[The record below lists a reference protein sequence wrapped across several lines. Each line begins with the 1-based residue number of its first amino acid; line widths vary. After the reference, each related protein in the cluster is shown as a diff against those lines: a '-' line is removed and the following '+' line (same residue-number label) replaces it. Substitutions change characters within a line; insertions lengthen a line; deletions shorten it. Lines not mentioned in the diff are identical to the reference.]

1 MGQSRKQQ
9 LDKIFEKYPNKSTAQ
24 ISKDHGIPYST
35 VYAYRQKLKPIKPKA
50 EPPQAQSCGFIETKI
65 VRSGFTE
72 AQLIWSMVISFAIG
86 AGFTVLMG
94 VI

>member
-9 LDKIFEKYPNKSTAQ
+9 LDKIFTKYPHKSPAQ

-35 VYAYRQKLKPIKPKA
+35 VYAYHRKFTKPLAVIEAEYKPRMPVKD
-50 EPPQAQSCGFIETKI
+50 GF
-65 VRSGFTE
+65 SE
-72 AQLIWSMVISFAIG
+72 AQLIWSMVISFAVG
-86 AGFTVLMG
+86 AGFTILMG